1 MTYNNATDLLKGIK
15 QNLKEEK
22 RKWKEKNIPES
33 KFPLEVIRTHKI
45 DNEVVGLIY
54 GFIDSDIF
62 YIDEVFVNE
71 EHRTHGIATQLLKEV
86 IEIANENGCYC
97 VYIYLLPYNGTYM
110 LESILLKHHFEFLKF
125 IGSYKTFLLELH

>member
-1 MTYNNATDLLKGIK
+1 MKYNNAKDLLKGIK

-22 RKWKEKNIPES
+22 RKWKEKNIPEN

-71 EHRTHGIATQLLKEV
+71 EYRTHGIATQLLKEV
-86 IEIANENGCYC
+86 IEIAKEKGCYC
-97 VYIYLLPYNGTYM
+97 VYIYLLPYDGTYM

-125 IGSYKTFLLELH
+125 IGIYKIFLLELH